1 MMRITSIETNGLVR
15 ERWDDA
21 TRTVTTYDESG
32 AVTSTHPYTADENA
46 TADAAAA
53 QEVVRT
59 NAEILRNGLQSVID
73 ASIARQAVY
82 QTVLNTDNATIK
94 SNPAPYIKDV
104 ARQGKRSERAIIRL
118 ARLVGNLTTAA
129 DTGTD

>member
-1 MMRITSIETNGLVR
+1 MSWSDFDKNGVLIERGNDT
-15 ERWDDA
+15 

-32 AVTSTHPYTADENA
+32 AVTSTRPYTADENA

-118 ARLVGNLTTAA
+118 ARLVGNLTTTA